1 MTDVL
6 TIEDLHVEVDGKEI
20 LRNINMVVKSGE
32 IHAIMGPNGSGKS
45 SLSLAIMGHP
55 KYKVTKGDI
64 KLNGESILGLSPDKR
79 AQKGLFLSLQYPI
92 SLPGITLFTLIR
104 AALTAL
110 KNPSV
115 SSGQTQIKETLP
127 VLKVRQE
134 LIENLKLLGL
144 NESFVNRYVN
154 EGFSGGEKKR
164 MEIVQMA
171 MLKPKFAIL
180 DETDS
185 GLDID
190 GIKVVSNGILQ
201 VAQNKIGLIL
211 ITHYNRILKFI
222 RPNFVHVLIDG
233 QIIDS
238 GGPELADKLEEKG
251 YNWLKGKDYEL

>member
-1 MTDVL
+1 MIDVL
-6 TIEDLHVEVDGKEI
+6 TIENLHVEVEGKEI
-20 LRNINMVVKSGE
+20 LRNINLEIKTGE

-55 KYKVTKGDI
+55 KYKITKGDI
-64 KLNGESILGLSPDKR
+64 KINGESILGLTPDKR
-79 AQKGLFLSLQYPI
+79 AQRGLFLSLQYPI
-92 SLPGITLFTLIR
+92 SLPGVTLFSLIR
-104 AALTAL
+104 ASLIAL
-110 KNPSV
+110 KNPQEA
-115 SSGQTQIKETLP
+115 GQNIQVKEALP
-127 VLKVRQE
+127 VLKIRQE

-164 MEIVQMA
+164 TEIVQMA
-171 MLKPKFAIL
+171 MIKPKFAIL

-190 GIKVVSNGILQ
+190 GIKIVSNGILQ
-201 VAQNKIGLIL
+201 IANKKIGLIL

-222 RPNFVHVLIDG
+222 RPDYVHVLVDG

-238 GGPELADKLEEKG
+238 GGPELADKLEEK
-251 YNWLKGKDYEL
+251 